1 MNKVKIIS
9 DSSCDLSQELLKEF
23 DIEIIPIYVI
33 FGDKEYIDGV
43 EIKTEE
49 IYKKV
54 EETNMLPK
62 TSAITQF
69 QFEEVFKKWV
79 DLGYDVIFTGIS
91 GKMSRC
97 YQTAILAQ
105 KEIDPDGNRVFVVD
119 SMNLSTGIGL
129 LLLKAAKDRDNGL
142 DAKTIAENMEYNA
155 KRAKVQFAIERMDY
169 LHKGGRC
176 SSTAKIFGT
185 LLKIKPIIF
194 VRDGAMSVGMKPLGK
209 MKVALDKMYKMLEE
223 DLKKDNVDPEFIFVT
238 DSIAP
243 ESREYLLPKVKE
255 LCPNSRVLTTIA
267 GGTVSSHCGP
277 GTIGILYICKEEVHL

>member
-9 DSSCDLSQELLKEF
+9 DSSCDLSPELLKEF

-142 DAKTIAENMEYNA
+142 DAKTIAKNMEYNA

-255 LCPNSRVLTTIA
+255 SCPNSRVLTTIA

>member
-105 KEIDPDGNRVFVVD
+105 KEIDPDGNRIFVVD

-142 DAKTIAENMEYNA
+142 DAKTIAKNMEYNA

-277 GTIGILYICKEEVHL
+277 GTIGILYICKDEVHL

>member
-105 KEIDPDGNRVFVVD
+105 KEIDPDGNRIFVVD

-142 DAKTIAENMEYNA
+142 DAKTIAKNMEYNA

>member
-105 KEIDPDGNRVFVVD
+105 KEIDPDGNRIFVVD

-142 DAKTIAENMEYNA
+142 DAKTIAKNMEYNA

-169 LHKGGRC
+169 LHNGGRC